1 VRDMTTETTIATPGA
16 AETAATFDVAQVIT
30 VAGGHLVHDAFSAFL
45 NPLLPLIVA
54 KLHLSLAL
62 AGSLNLYTRLPS
74 LLNPFIGLWADRI
87 DLRLLVVLAPAV
99 TAATMSLIGLAPT
112 YAVLALLLLASGLSS
127 AALHVPG
134 PVIVSRVAGRRMG
147 TGMSIWMVGGELA
160 RTVGPLLAVAVV
172 SWLTLEGYYPVM
184 VLGFATSA
192 VLYRR
197 LKHVSLPVAAG
208 RPLTPLPEAWRTM
221 RRLLIPMGTII
232 LLRTFVRSG
241 VGAFLPLLV
250 TAGGA
255 SIWRGGT
262 SLAVV
267 ELAGALG
274 ALTSG
279 TLSDRVDRRWVLF
292 VALLLSPLLMLGFL
306 ATRHM
311 GGVLPYLML
320 ALTGFSTLS
329 TTPVFMALV
338 QEHGRRHPATA
349 NGIYM
354 ATSFVIDAFGAPL
367 FGWMGD
373 QIGLPA
379 AYRWGAMI
387 ALFAV
392 PLAFL
397 LPGSAAGDQSEQGA

>member
-1 VRDMTTETTIATPGA
+1 MSSETSLPAPTA
-16 AETAATFDVAQVIT
+16 AEQAADFDVAQVIT
-30 VAGGHLVHDAFSAFL
+30 VAGAHLVHDSFAAFL
-45 NPLLPLIVA
+45 NPLLPLIVD
-54 KLHLSLAL
+54 KLELSLAL
-62 AGSLNLYTRLPS
+62 AGSLNFYTRLPS

-99 TAATMSLIGLAPT
+99 TAATMSLIGLAPS
-112 YAVLALLLLASGLSS
+112 YALLALLLLASGLSS

-134 PVIVSRVAGRRMG
+134 PAIISRVAGQRVG
-147 TGMSIWMVGGELA
+147 TGMSIWMMGGELA
-160 RTVGPLLAVAVV
+160 RMIGPLLGVAVV

-184 VLGFATSA
+184 VLGMATSA
-192 VLYRR
+192 ALYWR
-197 LKHVSLPVAAG
+197 LRDVSLPAPDEKRLA
-208 RPLTPLPEAWRTM
+208 PLPEAWRTM

-274 ALTSG
+274 AITSG
-279 TLSDRVDRRWVLF
+279 TVSDRVDRRFVLF
-292 VALLLSPLLMLGFL
+292 VALLFSPLLMLAFL
-306 ATRHM
+306 ATRQM

-320 ALTGFSTLS
+320 ALTGFFTLS
-329 TTPVFMALV
+329 TSPVFMALT
-338 QEHGRRHPATA
+338 QEHGREHPATA

-354 ATSFVIDAFGAPL
+354 GISFIIDALGAPL
-367 FGWMGD
+367 FGWIGD
-373 QIGLPA
+373 QIGLSE

-387 ALFAV
+387 ALLAV

-397 LPGSAAGDQSEQGA
+397 LPRAPASDHSEQGT